1 MILEISISML
11 IKSVLCDTSYIV
23 ILITEGKLTLHLTFS
38 VNLNMSFINIG
49 NDYIHNNPNGNLI
62 QLNIYTVV

>member
-1 MILEISISML
+1 ML
-11 IKSVLCDTSYIV
+11 IKSVLCNTSYTV

-38 VNLNMSFINIG
+38 VNLNMSFINIE
-49 NDYIHNNPNGNLI
+49 NDYIHNNPNGKLI